1 MVDRIKRTGLRKS
14 KGEAQ
19 KALESAF
26 ATAFSVLK
34 LVMYGVVIAIL
45 VMGAFQVGN
54 NEKAVVVRFGKVKA
68 VYGPGLHFAFPYPID
83 EVKRVPVNEVKT
95 VVLDKVFWHPGTEGR
110 ALPLRP
116 SLTSG
121 YTLTNDANIIH
132 SRWELRYTINDPV
145 KYLFD
150 INDPEALLTNSLNN
164 AIVEASAEFT
174 VDEAMKTA
182 LEEFRDRVELVFR
195 SKLRE
200 TGQEDTFRVQRV
212 VRKDVKPPLQT
223 INAFEQV
230 ISASQ
235 ERDSKK
241 SEAKGDADA
250 IHNDAAGAIAKELV
264 AAIDAYQAVIKTGD
278 VDKIAEAEEKVD
290 LLLSKAGGMASEIIT
305 QAEAYRSLI
314 VSEAASDAKRMAELR
329 DLYKEN
335 PEILFTEK
343 LFELY
348 LELFKERVVYLLSET
363 SAKGGRELRIM
374 VNPDPNIR
382 MKERHEEL
390 LEESEQDR

>member
-1 MVDRIKRTGLRKS
+1 MMLGKLLDKILGKEIAFYIKAHRGLVFIS
-14 KGEAQ
+14 
-19 KALESAF
+19 LLL
-26 ATAFSVLK
+26 TAVA
-34 LVMYGVVIAIL
+34 AIL
-45 VMGAFQVGN
+45 
-54 NEKAVVVRFGKVKA
+54 
-68 VYGPGLHFAFPYPID
+68 
-83 EVKRVPVNEVKT
+83 T
-95 VVLDKVFWHPGTEGR
+95 VVP
-110 ALPLRP
+110 
-116 SLTSG
+116 
-121 YTLTNDANIIH
+121 II
-132 SRWELRYTINDPV
+132 L
-145 KYLFD
+145 
-150 INDPEALLTNSLNN
+150 
-164 AIVEASAEFT
+164 VEPF

-182 LEEFRDRVELVFR
+182 LEEFRDRVELVFK

-329 DLYKEN
+329 DLYK
-335 PEILFTEK
+335 
-343 LFELY
+343 
-348 LELFKERVVYLLSET
+348 
-363 SAKGGRELRIM
+363 
-374 VNPDPNIR
+374 
-382 MKERHEEL
+382 
-390 LEESEQDR
+390 